1 MKSSIAGNIAG
12 LLSFFVYIK
21 VSPDSPKSIVWVEI
35 IWTILEVVI
44 LAIDLLVTKQMRWF
58 DDFWKGILRSVA
70 MKNWEAVWLVLRTA
84 APMSIGNIIM
94 TVEWELLAIFAAHLG
109 GNQVAAWGIVGTI
122 WGVLEYATDCVA
134 AAGEIRVA
142 KLLGNGNPRLA
153 KLSAYKCLFL
163 GNMFATLMSI
173 GFLLGMPFIPD
184 WFTDDDEL
192 RALVTNVLPYCAIGN
207 LTLTIGSL
215 AWTLVGA
222 QGRYNVA
229 TFHGCI
235 GSLGITIPFAVV
247 SIFYLNWGLPA
258 LAASVVIGYMVSGAF
273 NSITLLLSDWEYIS
287 YRVMIR
293 NGATEP
299 IEEDDEDAPSRWNV
313 FNFMSK
319 KYETDSLEEDDDG
332 HRGKKGLVLVDTL
345 ESKHSSLS
353 VQTDDSKS
361 KDSKGSVDSTVE
373 NTPVTNT
380 ASWWSGFGFEHK
392 EGEIRTVIIGP
403 GKLGYTIQ
411 STHRGPMIVG
421 CPQDLR
427 AHSTAGGNFLD
438 AITKQMGSHNNNPAP
453 YSGYQAKIIEG
464 ELYLGDIIVQVDK
477 TPTDKMS
484 GKDIAKILHRKQKRT
499 LRTLLVSHREGTGL
513 STVYQP
519 GPYGSAAIAGVLKNT
534 KEMDDEEFG
543 DDGVFGA
550 GYLNMG
556 WFS

>member
-1 MKSSIAGNIAG
+1 
-12 LLSFFVYIK
+12 
-21 VSPDSPKSIVWVEI
+21 
-35 IWTILEVVI
+35 
-44 LAIDLLVTKQMRWF
+44 
-58 DDFWKGILRSVA
+58 
-70 MKNWEAVWLVLRTA
+70 
-84 APMSIGNIIM
+84 
-94 TVEWELLAIFAAHLG
+94 
-109 GNQVAAWGIVGTI
+109 
-122 WGVLEYATDCVA
+122 
-134 AAGEIRVA
+134 
-142 KLLGNGNPRLA
+142 
-153 KLSAYKCLFL
+153 
-163 GNMFATLMSI
+163 
-173 GFLLGMPFIPD
+173 
-184 WFTDDDEL
+184 
-192 RALVTNVLPYCAIGN
+192 
-207 LTLTIGSL
+207 
-215 AWTLVGA
+215 
-222 QGRYNVA
+222 
-229 TFHGCI
+229 
-235 GSLGITIPFAVV
+235 
-247 SIFYLNWGLPA
+247 
-258 LAASVVIGYMVSGAF
+258 
-273 NSITLLLSDWEYIS
+273 
-287 YRVMIR
+287 MIR